1 MTLLEL
7 LQLVRKH
14 LKLMI
19 VLPIV
24 CALATAVVCFVA
36 LPNTYTASTS
46 MYVLAKQSSANS
58 DNAANYSNLNA
69 SQMMANDV
77 STLLKSDRIEADTAK
92 DLHLESLK
100 GYSTKVTSE
109 TTSRVITLSVA
120 GTDPDIA
127 ATIANDMA
135 SNVSKVAQQVM
146 DVQSV
151 NVIDQATAPTA
162 PSGPN
167 RPMYI
172 AVALLAG
179 LFVAIAI
186 VVVSDMLN
194 TKVRNADE
202 IDGIFATLF
211 FERLHLPEASGTPE
225 SIVKQLG
232 EEINDCQKKIEQ
244 KEEEITRCWAE
255 QKEGCSETYQQLKCH
270 EEAFD
275 LRH

>member
-7 LQLVRKH
+7 LQLMRKH

-109 TTSRVITLSVA
+109 TTSRVITLSVT

-151 NVIDQATAPTA
+151 NVIDQAT
-162 PSGPN
+162 
-167 RPMYI
+167 
-172 AVALLAG
+172 LLAG

-202 IDGIFATLF
+202 IEDLLGLPVIGRMPTLK
-211 FERLHLPEASGTPE
+211 GG
-225 SIVKQLG
+225 K
-232 EEINDCQKKIEQ
+232 
-244 KEEEITRCWAE
+244 
-255 QKEGCSETYQQLKCH
+255 
-270 EEAFD
+270 
-275 LRH
+275 

>member
-1 MTLLEL
+1 
-7 LQLVRKH
+7 
-14 LKLMI
+14 MI

-109 TTSRVITLSVA
+109 TTSRVITLSVT

-151 NVIDQATAPTA
+151 NVIDQATGPPRQ

-167 RPMYI
+167 RPMVHRRRAARRLVRRHRHRRGVRY
-172 AVALLAG
+172 AQHEGAQRRRDRRPAG
-179 LFVAIAI
+179 PARHRPHA
-186 VVVSDMLN
+186 
-194 TKVRNADE
+194 
-202 IDGIFATLF
+202 
-211 FERLHLPEASGTPE
+211 
-225 SIVKQLG
+225 
-232 EEINDCQKKIEQ
+232 
-244 KEEEITRCWAE
+244 
-255 QKEGCSETYQQLKCH
+255 CSQG
-270 EEAFD
+270 
-275 LRH
+275 R

>member
-7 LQLVRKH
+7 LQLMRKH
-14 LKLMI
+14 LKLVI
-19 VLPIV
+19 LLPIV
-24 CALATAVVCFVA
+24 CALAMGVYSYAFMA
-36 LPNTYTASTS
+36 NTYTASTS
-46 MYVLAKQSSANS
+46 MYVLAKQTSTNS

-69 SQMMANDV
+69 SQMLANDV
-77 STLLKSDRIEADTAK
+77 STLLKSDRIAADTVK
-92 DLHLESLK
+92 NLHLDSLK

-109 TTSRVITLSVA
+109 TTSRVIALSVT
-120 GTDPDIA
+120 GTDPDTSA
-127 ATIANDMA
+127 AIANEMA

-151 NVIDQATAPTA
+151 NVIDQAVSPSS

-167 RPMYI
+167 RSMYI

-202 IDGIFATLF
+202 VEELLG
-211 FERLHLPEASGTPE
+211 LPVIGRMPA
-225 SIVKQLG
+225 VKG
-232 EEINDCQKKIEQ
+232 GK
-244 KEEEITRCWAE
+244 
-255 QKEGCSETYQQLKCH
+255 
-270 EEAFD
+270 
-275 LRH
+275 

>member
-7 LQLVRKH
+7 LQLMRKH
-14 LKLMI
+14 LKLVI
-19 VLPIV
+19 LLPIV
-24 CALATAVVCFVA
+24 CALAMGVYSYAFMA
-36 LPNTYTASTS
+36 NTYTASTS
-46 MYVLAKQSSANS
+46 MYVLAKRTSTNS

-69 SQMMANDV
+69 SQMLANDV
-77 STLLKSDRIEADTAK
+77 STLLKSDRIAADTVK
-92 DLHLESLK
+92 NLHLDSLK

-109 TTSRVITLSVA
+109 TTSRVITLSVT
-120 GTDPDIA
+120 GTDPDTSA
-127 ATIANDMA
+127 AIANEMA

-151 NVIDQATAPTA
+151 NVIDQAVSPSS

-167 RPMYI
+167 RSMYI

-202 IDGIFATLF
+202 VEELLG
-211 FERLHLPEASGTPE
+211 LPVIGRMPA
-225 SIVKQLG
+225 VKG
-232 EEINDCQKKIEQ
+232 GK
-244 KEEEITRCWAE
+244 
-255 QKEGCSETYQQLKCH
+255 
-270 EEAFD
+270 
-275 LRH
+275 

>member
-7 LQLVRKH
+7 LQLMRKH
-14 LKLMI
+14 LKLVI
-19 VLPIV
+19 LLPIV
-24 CALATAVVCFVA
+24 CALAMGVYSYAFMA
-36 LPNTYTASTS
+36 NTYTASIS
-46 MYVLAKQSSANS
+46 MYVLAKQTSANS

-69 SQMMANDV
+69 SQMLANDV
-77 STLLKSDRIEADTAK
+77 STLLKSDRIAADTVK
-92 DLHLESLK
+92 NLHLDSLK

-109 TTSRVITLSVA
+109 TTSRVITLSVT
-120 GTDPDIA
+120 GSDPDTSA
-127 ATIANDMA
+127 AIANEMA

-151 NVIDQATAPTA
+151 NVIDQAVSPSS

-167 RPMYI
+167 RSMYI

-202 IDGIFATLF
+202 VEELLG
-211 FERLHLPEASGTPE
+211 LPVIGRMPA
-225 SIVKQLG
+225 VKG
-232 EEINDCQKKIEQ
+232 GK
-244 KEEEITRCWAE
+244 
-255 QKEGCSETYQQLKCH
+255 
-270 EEAFD
+270 
-275 LRH
+275 

>member
-7 LQLVRKH
+7 LQLMRKH
-14 LKLMI
+14 LKLVI
-19 VLPIV
+19 LLPIV
-24 CALATAVVCFVA
+24 CALAMGVYSYAFMA
-36 LPNTYTASTS
+36 NTYTASTS
-46 MYVLAKQSSANS
+46 MYVLAKQTSANS

-69 SQMMANDV
+69 SQMLANDV
-77 STLLKSDRIEADTAK
+77 STLLKSDRIAADTVK
-92 DLHLESLK
+92 NLHLDSLK

-109 TTSRVITLSVA
+109 TTSRVITLSA
-120 GTDPDIA
+120 TGSDPDTSA
-127 ATIANDMA
+127 AIANEMA

-151 NVIDQATAPTA
+151 NVIDQAVSPSS

-167 RPMYI
+167 RSMYI

-202 IDGIFATLF
+202 VEELLG
-211 FERLHLPEASGTPE
+211 LPVIGRMPA
-225 SIVKQLG
+225 VKG
-232 EEINDCQKKIEQ
+232 GK
-244 KEEEITRCWAE
+244 
-255 QKEGCSETYQQLKCH
+255 
-270 EEAFD
+270 
-275 LRH
+275 

>member
-7 LQLVRKH
+7 LQLMRKH

-109 TTSRVITLSVA
+109 TTSRVITLSVT
-120 GTDPDIA
+120 GTDPDI
-127 ATIANDMA
+127 MWRRC
-135 SNVSKVAQQVM
+135 S
-146 DVQSV
+146 
-151 NVIDQATAPTA
+151 
-162 PSGPN
+162 
-167 RPMYI
+167 
-172 AVALLAG
+172 AG
-179 LFVAIAI
+179 
-186 VVVSDMLN
+186 
-194 TKVRNADE
+194 
-202 IDGIFATLF
+202 
-211 FERLHLPEASGTPE
+211 
-225 SIVKQLG
+225 
-232 EEINDCQKKIEQ
+232 
-244 KEEEITRCWAE
+244 
-255 QKEGCSETYQQLKCH
+255 
-270 EEAFD
+270 
-275 LRH
+275 

>member
-7 LQLVRKH
+7 LQLMRKH

-109 TTSRVITLSVA
+109 TTSRVITLPSPA
-120 GTDPDIA
+120 PTRISPPPSPTTWP
-127 ATIANDMA
+127 ATSPRSRSRSWTSSRSTSSIRPR
-135 SNVSKVAQQVM
+135 
-146 DVQSV
+146 
-151 NVIDQATAPTA
+151 TPTA

-202 IDGIFATLF
+202 IEDLLG
-211 FERLHLPEASGTPE
+211 LPVIGRMPALKG
-225 SIVKQLG
+225 G
-232 EEINDCQKKIEQ
+232 EISYGSQ
-244 KEEEITRCWAE
+244 T
-255 QKEGCSETYQQLKCH
+255 
-270 EEAFD
+270 
-275 LRH
+275 